1 MQNIKD
7 QFQNRKISL
16 VFGCGGER
24 DKNKRPMMGKIA
36 NNYCD
41 NIYLTD
47 DNPRNENPGKIRAD
61 IKRKI
66 KRSKLHE
73 ISNREIAIKHSIQ
86 NLSSGE
92 ILVVAGKGHEKV
104 QDYGKYKNFFSDKDL
119 SLIHI

>member
-1 MQNIKD
+1 
-7 QFQNRKISL
+7 
-16 VFGCGGER
+16 
-24 DKNKRPMMGKIA
+24 MMGKIA

-73 ISNREIAIKHSIQ
+73 ISNENS
-86 NLSSGE
+86 
-92 ILVVAGKGHEKV
+92 
-104 QDYGKYKNFFSDKDL
+104 Y
-119 SLIHI
+119 

>member
-41 NIYLTD
+41 KIYLTD

-61 IKRKI
+61 IKRKNKKI
-66 KRSKLHE
+66 
-73 ISNREIAIKHSIQ
+73 
-86 NLSSGE
+86 
-92 ILVVAGKGHEKV
+92 
-104 QDYGKYKNFFSDKDL
+104 
-119 SLIHI
+119 